1 MKLAIDHGGGRYVI
15 RAYARG
21 RVVINDQVYT
31 RSLIL
36 TPEQLVA
43 DWPPQRLEEL
53 TVAHIEPIAALAPD
67 VVLIGTG
74 ERLHFLG
81 RTLLEP
87 LARARIGVECMD
99 TAAACR
105 SFTVLAAEG
114 RRVAA
119 ALLLD

>member
-1 MKLAIDHGGGRYVI
+1 MKLTIDHGGGRYVI

-21 RVVINDQVYT
+21 RVVVNDRVYT

-36 TPEQLVA
+36 TPEELLA
-43 DWPPQRLEEL
+43 DWPPQRFEDL
-53 TVAHIEPIAALAPD
+53 TVAHIKAIAALAPD
-67 VVLIGTG
+67 VALIGTG
-74 ERLHFLG
+74 ERLRFPG
-81 RTLLEP
+81 PALLEP
-87 LARARIGVECMD
+87 LGRARIGVECMD

-105 SFTVLAAEG
+105 SFTVLASEG